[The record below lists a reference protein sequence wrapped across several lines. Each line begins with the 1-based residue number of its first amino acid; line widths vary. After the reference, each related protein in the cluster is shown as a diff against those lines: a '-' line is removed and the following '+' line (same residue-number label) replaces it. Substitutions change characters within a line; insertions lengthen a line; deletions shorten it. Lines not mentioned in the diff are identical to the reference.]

1 MRAAMNPRTRANH
14 VSKPTAGKMSQSIQL
29 LPAGSGLTRRW
40 TATMQIRGPLIVLAL
55 LFSGAAS
62 CNSPFASTEELQR
75 WLTYYYV
82 KPQPELTVRSL
93 PVLDAAM
100 RENKNRSLADEVGR
114 GGMRS
119 FYAKVLEANDPVVR
133 ELEAELA
140 SLSEDIQTFARE
152 ALRRCGS
159 AECARVVETL
169 KPGVSESAPSAST
182 LDDSWAAFMA
192 TGDTRY
198 VDEVISELPLV
209 EVRGD
214 PDRLIIGGAA
224 RWSLASNAYQHE
236 KVLAACEAALESAD
250 ATTKRLLEE
259 IIAEAKAERAARPPA
274 KPW

>member
-1 MRAAMNPRTRANH
+1 MYIREW
-14 VSKPTAGKMSQSIQL
+14 SI
-29 LPAGSGLTRRW
+29 A
-40 TATMQIRGPLIVLAL
+40 LAL

-62 CNSPFASTEELQR
+62 SGSPFASTDELQR
-75 WLTYYYV
+75 WLTYYYL

-100 RENKNRSLADEVGR
+100 REGKKRSLADEASR
-114 GGMRS
+114 GGLRT

-133 ELEAELA
+133 ELETSVQ
-140 SLSEDIQTFARE
+140 SLSEEVSAFARE

-159 AECARVVETL
+159 AECARVVGEFE
-169 KPGVSESAPSAST
+169 PEDGEAEPSAST

-192 TGDTRY
+192 TGETRY
-198 VDEVISELPLV
+198 VDEVISALPLV

-236 KVLAACEAALESAD
+236 KVLAACEAALENVD
-250 ATTKRLLEE
+250 ASTKRLLEE
-259 IIAEAKAERAARPPA
+259 IISEAKAERIANPPA
-274 KPW
+274 NPW